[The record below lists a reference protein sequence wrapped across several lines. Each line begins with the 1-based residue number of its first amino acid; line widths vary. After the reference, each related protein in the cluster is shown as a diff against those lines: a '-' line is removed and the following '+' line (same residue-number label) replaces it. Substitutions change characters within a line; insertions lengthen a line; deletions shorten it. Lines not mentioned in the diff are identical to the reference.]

1 MMKMLMDSRLS
12 SQQKSE
18 EKCILDSNISWKV
31 GKATAKIPL
40 FCVDIGNTFSRYHR
54 CPDLLR
60 SFGSSAK
67 AEERSE

>member
-54 CPDLLR
+54 PDLLR
-60 SFGSSAK
+60 SFGCSAK
-67 AEERSE
+67 PEERSE